1 MEEVNSVAL
10 SSSGELKLNP
20 LISFVSWKRIGKEER
35 KEKKEVE
42 TNVSTSCVEGN
53 PPSIVWTIISH
64 LLV

>member
-35 KEKKEVE
+35 KEKKELE
-42 TNVSTSCVEGN
+42 TNVSTELRRGESPLDC
-53 PPSIVWTIISH
+53 
-64 LLV
+64 LDDY

>member
-1 MEEVNSVAL
+1 MEEINSVAL

-42 TNVSTSCVEGN
+42 TNVSTELRRGESPLDC
-53 PPSIVWTIISH
+53 
-64 LLV
+64 LDDY

>member
-20 LISFVSWKRIGKEER
+20 LISFVSWKRIGKKER

-42 TNVSTSCVEGN
+42 TNVSTELRRGESPLDC
-53 PPSIVWTIISH
+53 
-64 LLV
+64 LDDY

>member
-42 TNVSTSCVEGN
+42 TNVSTELRRGESPLDC
-53 PPSIVWTIISH
+53 
-64 LLV
+64 LDDY